1 MTQNFMTIDTKL
13 SAQILRTAI
22 KNSGYSVAELQEM
35 LYLACPQ
42 PIYRWMNGNTL
53 PSIDNLYRL
62 SQILNTSMENL
73 LAFKQVSIVDKK
85 VSVYTD
91 TNNNQKVM
99 SVYTDIRGGKK

>member
-1 MTQNFMTIDTKL
+1 MTQNFITIDTKL

-42 PIYRWMNGNTL
+42 PIYRWMNVTTL

-62 SQILNTSMENL
+62 SVILGISMEDL
-73 LAFKQVSIVDKK
+73 LVVSGERKDRYIPIEK
-85 VSVYTD
+85 
-91 TNNNQKVM
+91 
-99 SVYTDIRGGKK
+99 

>member
-1 MTQNFMTIDTKL
+1 MTIDTKL